1 MKILLVEDDERVRKI
16 LRIHLTKAGHELI
29 EAENGQ
35 VGWDMFSVD
44 QFDFILCDIR
54 MPRINGIELVK
65 KIRETSKDIP
75 IIILSGFMDSTM
87 VEEAMSAGAN
97 DFLSKP
103 VKKSELLE
111 QIEHC
116 LNN

>member
-16 LRIHLTKAGHELI
+16 LRIHLGKAGHELI

-35 VGWDMFSVD
+35 VGWDLFSGD

-65 KIRETSKDIP
+65 KIRETSKEIP
-75 IIILSGFMDSTM
+75 VIMLSGFMDSTM
-87 VEEAMSAGAN
+87 VEDAINAGAN

-103 VKKSELLE
+103 VKKSDILE
-111 QIEHC
+111 QIEKYQS
-116 LNN
+116 N